1 MARYWVT
8 AAGPLAVVRER
19 PVSSVESVSI
29 SGATQASRFGSTRTS
44 TWDFS
49 TRLYGV
55 RFLSLRF
62 AVAFMLL
69 IFPRTIR
76 VYWERSCTGQAWKRS
91 FPHASKHV
99 FVGSFS
105 CSPTR
110 LHFKQAEFSTFAP
123 ADRVLT
129 IYRALYPVK
138 GWPDAL
144 ELETFA
150 LRLQQ
155 AYGVDLRGMW
165 RDNLTLGEVFYK
177 ITRV

>member
-1 MARYWVT
+1 MGLQYT
-8 AAGPLAVVRER
+8 ALWGAI
-19 PVSSVESVSI
+19 SV
-29 SGATQASRFGSTRTS
+29 AA
-44 TWDFS
+44 
-49 TRLYGV
+49 L
-55 RFLSLRF
+55 

-91 FPHASKHV
+91 FPHASKHDIRRFLQLFADAFAFQTGRV
-99 FVGSFS
+99 
-105 CSPTR
+105 
-110 LHFKQAEFSTFAP
+110 LYFAP

-177 ITRV
+177 ITRVEPSTPRPAESIEL